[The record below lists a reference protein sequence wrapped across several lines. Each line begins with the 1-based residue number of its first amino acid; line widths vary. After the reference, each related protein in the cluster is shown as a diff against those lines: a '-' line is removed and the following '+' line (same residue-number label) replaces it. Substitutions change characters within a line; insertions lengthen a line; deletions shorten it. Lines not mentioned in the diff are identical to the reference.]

1 MIFETIISTIDLN
14 GKVNFAPFGIK
25 KNRGFIFISP
35 YIPSTTLNN
44 IKLTEGAT
52 VNYINDSSFF
62 VNCIIGK
69 KKFKKKRCKKING
82 YFLKEAL
89 SHDEIVVESFKDDKI
104 RPTFK
109 CKVVEKFVHERFE
122 GFNRANGSIIE
133 ACILASRA
141 RILDKKKIISDLNN
155 LSSAVEKTAGKDEIK
170 SWGLIKKY
178 ILNETKK
185 I

>member
-25 KNRGFIFISP
+25 KKQEFIFISP

-44 IKLTEGAT
+44 IKLTKCAT
-52 VNYINDSSFF
+52 VNYTNDSSFF

-69 KKFKKKRCKKING
+69 KKFKKEKCTKING
-82 YFLKEAL
+82 FFLKDAL
-89 SHDEIVVESFKDDKI
+89 SHDEIVVESCKNDKI

-109 CKVVEKFVHERFE
+109 CRILEKFLHRRFE

-133 ACILASRA
+133 ACILASRV
-141 RILDKKKIISDLNN
+141 RILNKEKIIRDLNN
-155 LSSAVEKTAGKDEIK
+155 LIPPIEKTAGKNEIK
-170 SWGLIKKY
+170 SWNLIKEY
-178 ILNETKK
+178 ILNETK
-185 I
+185 